1 MAARHGL
8 LVTGGSDYHGSYK
21 PDISIC
27 DRARRPR
34 GPLRAIGA
42 LKLRGLPKASHEL
55 RCNVNIED
63 LVSQITD
70 VILSRLGA
78 IAQPTAHL
86 HHDECFVKCPDRM
99 HSLIAEG
106 GVRFGLTGA
115 ESEAAREVARYIDH
129 TLLKPDATR
138 DEILKVCEEGVRYGF
153 ASVCINPIW
162 VREAACA
169 LRGSGVKVCTVI
181 GFPLGA
187 NTPDTK
193 AYEARRAIFDGA
205 SELDMVINVGALK
218 SGRSTTLSSRD
229 IRRGRKLPTRSDL
242 HMQGDHRD
250 RAATDDEKVRRLPDR
265 EGSGSR
271 FRQDLDRVQYGR
283 SNCCRRCSDAPSR
296 RRSNGRQG
304 IGWSSRPETS
314 AGDDSTPGA
323 TRIGASVGV
332 KIIQEVGGTSPDYS
346 AQANDA
352 AY

>member
-1 MAARHGL
+1 MQ
-8 LVTGGSDYHGSYK
+8 D
-21 PDISIC
+21 DQ
-27 DRARRPR
+27 
-34 GPLRAIGA
+34 
-42 LKLRGLPKASHEL
+42 
-55 RCNVNIED
+55 NIED
-63 LVSQITD
+63 LVSQITE

-78 IAQPTAHL
+78 SSGTECRL

-99 HSLIAEG
+99 RSLIAEG

-187 NTPDTK
+187 NAPDTK

-218 SGRSTTLSSRD
+218 SGDHDLVSRD
-229 IRRGRKLPTRSDL
+229 IRGIVEVAHEIGYICKVIIETALLS
-242 HMQGDHRD
+242 
-250 RAATDDEKVRRLPDR
+250 DDEKVSACLIAKEAGADFVKTSTGFSTGGATAADVALMRRVV
-265 EGSGSR
+265 GGQMGVKASGGVR
-271 FRQDLDRVQYGR
+271 DLKQAQEMIR
-283 SNCCRRCSDAPSR
+283 A
-296 RRSNGRQG
+296 
-304 IGWSSRPETS
+304 
-314 AGDDSTPGA
+314 GA

-332 KIIQEVGGTSPDYS
+332 KIVQEVAGARVPAGGQPSGGY
-346 AQANDA
+346 
-352 AY
+352 

>member
-1 MAARHGL
+1 ME
-8 LVTGGSDYHGSYK
+8 DD
-21 PDISIC
+21 P
-27 DRARRPR
+27 
-34 GPLRAIGA
+34 
-42 LKLRGLPKASHEL
+42 
-55 RCNVNIED
+55 NIED

-70 VILSRLGA
+70 VILSRLGVSA
-78 IAQPTAHL
+78 ATECRL

-129 TLLKPDATR
+129 TLLKPDAAR

-187 NTPDTK
+187 NAPDSK

-205 SELDMVINVGALK
+205 SELDMVINIGALK
-218 SGRSTTLSSRD
+218 SGDHDLVSRD
-229 IRRGRKLPTRSDL
+229 IRGVVEVAHEVGYICKVIIETALL
-242 HMQGDHRD
+242 N
-250 RAATDDEKVRRLPDR
+250 DDEKISACLIAKEAGADFVKTSTGFSSGGATAADVALMRRVVGGQMGVKASGGVR
-265 EGSGSR
+265 
-271 FRQDLDRVQYGR
+271 DLKQ
-283 SNCCRRCSDAPSR
+283 A
-296 RRSNGRQG
+296 QEM
-304 IGWSSRPETS
+304 IS
-314 AGDDSTPGA
+314 AGA

-332 KIIQEVGGTSPDYS
+332 KIIQEVAGSPVSGTGQSSHSY
-346 AQANDA
+346 
-352 AY
+352 

>member
-1 MAARHGL
+1 MA
-8 LVTGGSDYHGSYK
+8 DD
-21 PDISIC
+21 P
-27 DRARRPR
+27 
-34 GPLRAIGA
+34 
-42 LKLRGLPKASHEL
+42 
-55 RCNVNIED
+55 NIED

-78 IAQPTAHL
+78 SPATECRL

-99 HSLIAEG
+99 RSLIDEG

-187 NTPDTK
+187 NAPDTK
-193 AYEARRAIFDGA
+193 SYEARRAIFDGA

-218 SGRSTTLSSRD
+218 SGDHDLVSRD
-229 IRRGRKLPTRSDL
+229 IRGIVEVAHEVGYICKVIIETALL
-242 HMQGDHRD
+242 
-250 RAATDDEKVRRLPDR
+250 TDDEKVSACLIAKEAGADFVKTSTGFSTGGATVADVALMRRAV
-265 EGSGSR
+265 GGQMGVKASGGVR
-271 FRQDLDRVQYGR
+271 DLKQAQEMIR
-283 SNCCRRCSDAPSR
+283 A
-296 RRSNGRQG
+296 
-304 IGWSSRPETS
+304 
-314 AGDDSTPGA
+314 GA

-332 KIIQEVGGTSPDYS
+332 KIIQEVAGSPVSAGGQSSHSY
-346 AQANDA
+346 
-352 AY
+352 

>member
-1 MAARHGL
+1 MGRRHML
-8 LVTGGSDYHGSYK
+8 DD
-21 PDISIC
+21 P
-27 DRARRPR
+27 
-34 GPLRAIGA
+34 
-42 LKLRGLPKASHEL
+42 
-55 RCNVNIED
+55 NIED

-78 IAQPTAHL
+78 SPATECRL

-187 NTPDTK
+187 NAPDTK
-193 AYEARRAIFDGA
+193 SYEARRAIFDGA

-218 SGRSTTLSSRD
+218 SGDHDLVSRD
-229 IRRGRKLPTRSDL
+229 IRGIVEVAHEVGYICKVIIETALLS
-242 HMQGDHRD
+242 
-250 RAATDDEKVRRLPDR
+250 DDEKVSACLIAKEAGADFVKTSTGFSTGGATAADVALMRRAV
-265 EGSGSR
+265 GGQMGVKASGGVR
-271 FRQDLDRVQYGR
+271 DLKQAQEMMR
-283 SNCCRRCSDAPSR
+283 A
-296 RRSNGRQG
+296 
-304 IGWSSRPETS
+304 
-314 AGDDSTPGA
+314 GA

-332 KIIQEVGGTSPDYS
+332 KIIQEVAGSPAS
-346 AQANDA
+346 ASGQSSHS
-352 AY
+352 Y